1 LRLLAAEIYQI
12 ILARPALAVPELAK
26 VAASVEVLRRMEPLK
41 KLLAHRNVRIGLVLL
56 LVAAAVCGWLAWK
69 AGVDLA
75 GLKAGW
81 EQVNAYLVK
90 NPWALFLALV
100 VLPGLP
106 VPTSLLLLTAG
117 VVWRERPLMACA
129 LCLLALALNLS
140 WTYWLAA
147 GPARR
152 VVEKLLA
159 TTAIQIPELPRG
171 DHLKLILVMRLT
183 PGIPLFFQNYL
194 LGFLRAPFYLYLPI
208 SLLCTGVIG
217 SGVVLS
223 GAGLADGKL
232 KWAITGVSL
241 IVLGGV
247 LTHLLRGWLGKRKA
261 KAA

>member
-1 LRLLAAEIYQI
+1 
-12 ILARPALAVPELAK
+12 
-26 VAASVEVLRRMEPLK
+26 MEFLK
-41 KLLAHRNVRIGLVLL
+41 KLLAHRQVRIGLVGLCGLL
-56 LVAAAVCGWLAWK
+56 LVGGLLAWK
-69 AGVDLA
+69 SGVDLVDLKVWR
-75 GLKAGW
+75 GLM
-81 EQVNAYLVK
+81 EAYLEK
-90 NPWALFLALV
+90 SPWVLFAALV

-117 VVWRERPLMACA
+117 VVWKNQPLMACG
-129 LCLLALALNLS
+129 LCLLALALNFS

-152 VVEKLLA
+152 LVEKMLA
-159 TTAIQIPELPRG
+159 ATAIQIPELPRG

-194 LGFLRAPFYLYLPI
+194 LGFLRAPFWLYLLI
-208 SLLCTGVIG
+208 STVTIGVIG

-247 LTHLLRGWLGKRKA
+247 LTHLLRRWLGRRKSQ
-261 KAA
+261 